1 MLFLNRKLKK
11 QKRYIKGGLK
21 ISDMKP
27 RVLVFSGFGL
37 NCEEETRFAFQA
49 AEVTADIIHINDLIE
64 NKKKIRDYQI
74 LAFPGGFS
82 YGDDTG
88 SGNAYAYKIKNHLW
102 SEIEKFLTED
112 KLIIGI
118 CNGCQILVN
127 LGLVPGIQ
135 KKYGERSVALLHNDS
150 ARYIDRWVDLKVS
163 STSPWLKDISSLSAP
178 IAHGEGRLFTDDK
191 TLKLLK
197 KEKLIPFTYTK
208 GEMCS
213 YQNLPAN
220 PTGTLEDIAGLTDPT
235 GKILAM
241 MPHPERSIFFTQ
253 RPDWSYL
260 AEKLR
265 REGKKLPVYDSGL
278 KIFQNAAS
286 YFS

>member
-1 MLFLNRKLKK
+1 
-11 QKRYIKGGLK
+11 
-21 ISDMKP
+21 MKP
-27 RVLVFSGFGL
+27 RALIFSGYGL
-37 NCEEETRFAFQA
+37 NCEEETQFAFRLA
-49 AEVTADIIHINDLIE
+49 GGASDIIHINDLID
-64 NKKKIRDYQI
+64 NKKKMREYQI

-88 SGNAYAYKIKNHLW
+88 SGNAYAQKIKNHLW
-102 SEIEKFLTED
+102 PEIEKILTQD

-127 LGLVPGIQ
+127 LGLVPGIG
-135 KKYGERSVALLHNDS
+135 KKYGEKQVAFLHNDS
-150 ARYIDRWVDLKVS
+150 ARYIDRWVDLKVT
-163 STSPWLKDISSLSAP
+163 STSPWLKNIESLRAP
-178 IAHGEGRLFTDDK
+178 IAHGEGRLFADKK

-197 KEKLIPFTYTK
+197 SKELIPLTYVK

-213 YQNLPAN
+213 YQNLSAN
-220 PTGTLEDIAGLTDPT
+220 PTGTLENIAGLTDPT

-241 MPHPERSIFFTQ
+241 MPHPERALFFTQ
-253 RPDWSYL
+253 RPDWPYL

-265 REGKKLPVYDSGL
+265 REGKKLPVYNSGL
-278 KIFQNAAS
+278 TIFQNAIT